1 MENVTK
7 SYVQDDHEGKR
18 NEHQTVRGVE
28 VPMHKKVMLLLK
40 TDNASLA
47 NRVRN
52 NVDWPSQDSA
62 G

>member
-1 MENVTK
+1 MEYVMK
-7 SYVQDDHEGKR
+7 SYVQDDQEGKR

-52 NVDWPSQDSA
+52 NVD
-62 G
+62 